1 MEQHRVAREEGKINE
16 FYNSI
21 DPTTY
26 EDFCDFVK
34 SDCTFRIAQAIAE
47 PEPTS
52 ESADPNT

>member
-21 DPTTY
+21 DPATY
-26 EDFCDFVK
+26 EDFCAFVK

-47 PEPTS
+47 PEPQG
-52 ESADPNT
+52 EIIDRNT